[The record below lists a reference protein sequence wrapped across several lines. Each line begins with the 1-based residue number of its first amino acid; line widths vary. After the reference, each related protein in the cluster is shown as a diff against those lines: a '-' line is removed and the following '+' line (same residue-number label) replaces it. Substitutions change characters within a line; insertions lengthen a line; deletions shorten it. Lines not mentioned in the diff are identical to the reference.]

1 MKKTAKQVEGDV
13 YTILKA
19 STLPTT
25 IKGGMLRGENSR
37 PVLQVTEDAVVS
49 FMTGMDG
56 QEQIG
61 VVTVNV
67 YVPHI
72 DNGEVTLK
80 QDAKRCEAIEALLSG
95 IIDEMDADSDEYEFD
110 LQNMIQS
117 FIVEGI
123 DQSRV
128 NAQIHFRRTTL

>member
-13 YTILKA
+13 YALLKNSTI
-19 STLPTT
+19 PTT
-25 IKGGMLRGENSR
+25 IKGKMLRGENVR
-37 PVLQVTEDAVVS
+37 PVLSVTEDAIVS
-49 FMTGMDG
+49 FMSGLDG

-61 VVTVNV
+61 VITVNV
-67 YVPHI
+67 YVPHL
-72 DNGEVTLK
+72 DNGEATLK
-80 QDAKRCEAIEALLSG
+80 QDSKRCEVIETLLSS
-95 IIDEMDADSDEYEFD
+95 IIDEMDTDSDEYEFD